1 MKHICQ
7 GPFCHTYDTQS
18 RVRGVK
24 GSKVLRTRNARY
36 DLQDSRYNDN
46 EYINRWEFYF
56 CDERC
61 MNNWLGVHMA
71 QLINYVGIKTKPQE
85 SPIDIVQETRTNWTG
100 NPYTVTTIKLLN
112 DNIADDIANELTER
126 I

>member
-7 GPFCHTYDTQS
+7 GPSCHTYDTQS

-24 GSKVLRTRNARY
+24 GAKVLRTRNARY
-36 DLQDSRYNDN
+36 EIDN
-46 EYINRWEFYF
+46 SYTWSSPWEQYF

-61 MNNWLGVHMA
+61 MNNWLAKHMT

-85 SPIDIVQETRTNWTG
+85 TPVDVVKETFNRTDWQG
-100 NPYTVTTIKLLN
+100 HSYTQNRTTIKLKQ
-112 DNIADDIANELTER
+112 NESNVLT
-126 I
+126 

>member
-1 MKHICQ
+1 MSKHICQ
-7 GPFCHTYDTQS
+7 VPFCHTYDTQS

-100 NPYTVTTIKLLN
+100 NPYTVTTIKLLSEQS
-112 DNIADDIANELTER
+112 DDDTVTA
-126 I
+126 